1 MNTLRRL
8 LATLMDGR
16 TAGRK
21 RVRPSRLRLERLGG
35 EFLESRFALAAD
47 LTLGVDGI
55 TVTNAALVPGV
66 PTAVRASVSGT
77 TVSLS
82 WAAPS
87 SNGGAAITQY
97 IVQWSTN
104 GGATVA
110 STRQTFST
118 SLATQLTNVP
128 YGTTYVLRVA
138 AANSVGWGAYS
149 PWSNDVTA
157 ATVPG
162 DATGLLATPGDG
174 RVTVSWTPPTDNG
187 GAAITDYTVQYALST
202 GNYTA
207 FPDGTS
213 TATSITVSGLTNGT
227 TYRFRVLSTNR
238 IGSSYSSVVSATP
251 VAVPGPVRNPTIST
265 GDSRVGL
272 SWVAPL
278 SDGGRA
284 ISDYAIQYALL
295 GRPLAGDSNRDG
307 LVDVLDIST
316 LMSGG
321 KFDSGLPAS
330 WEEGDF
336 NADGVLDV
344 LDVSELSAGGLF
356 DKGDYVSLTA
366 PSWKTLQRAASTA
379 TSATIPGLVNNSFYV
394 VRVAATNQ
402 IGSGPWSTTL
412 GPVMPVVP
420 AMAPDAPT
428 GVVASPGDTSATLS
442 WTAPASNRSP
452 ITGYSIQYSNNGG
465 STWVTVPLTASVSTS
480 ASVVGLVNGSSY
492 VFRVAAV
499 NAIGTSPYSALS
511 NAVVPIGVPTA
522 PGMPTGVAATPGD
535 AVAQLT
541 WVAPASNGSPISDY
555 TIQYSS
561 NGGSTWTT
569 FAHGASAL
577 TSATVAGLANGTTY
591 VFRVAAVNG
600 VGTSAFSLPSSPVTP
615 AGITAPSAPGNVS
628 GVAGDR
634 SVSLTWTAPTSNGG
648 STITDYVIQYS
659 SNNGTSWVTLS
670 DGVSTVRSAVIA
682 GLTNGTSYIFRVAAS
697 NSVGVGSY
705 SAVTASLVPATVP
718 FQGGNLTVA
727 AGVVPSQV
735 VLQWF
740 APTDN
745 GGSPVT
751 GYAFQSSIDGGTTW
765 GPWPATL
772 ITPTASGSR
781 LQYTV
786 NGLSIGTQY
795 WFRVAPINR
804 VGMGNWIT
812 SVGITPLG

>member
-21 RVRPSRLRLERLGG
+21 RLRPPCLRLERLGG

-97 IVQWSTN
+97 VVQWSTN

-118 SLATQLTNVP
+118 SLGTQLTNVP

-251 VAVPGPVRNPTIST
+251 VAVPGPVRSPTIST

-366 PSWKTLQRAASTA
+366 PSWTTLQRAASTA

-522 PGMPTGVAATPGD
+522 PGTPTGVAATPGD

-569 FAHGASAL
+569 FARGASAL

-600 VGTSAFSLPSSPVTP
+600 VGTSVFSQPSSPVTP
-615 AGITAPSAPGNVS
+615 VGITAPSAPGNVS

-705 SAVTASLVPATVP
+705 SASTASLVPATVP

-727 AGVVPSQV
+727 AGVVPTQV